1 MNTLAQVLLF
11 SRNSLAVITSTV
23 MMSFLAVEGAKAQPT
38 PSCFMINTSGEVVD
52 LTDICNVKPQR
63 QLRAN
68 AVTRIGSAINSTFT
82 PERTEIPNRP
92 AEFVYFVANGSVP
105 FTLGTSSAS
114 YYTGRRSAYVRR
126 YNDPERFINR
136 DNARDA
142 LLGSGANPTKGII
155 TGRSPFVIYR
165 YQKRNF

>member
-11 SRNSLAVITSTV
+11 SRNSLAVITSTI
-23 MMSFLAVEGAKAQPT
+23 MMSFLAVGVAKAQPT

-92 AEFVYFVANGSVP
+92 AKFVYFVGNASVP
-105 FTLGTSSAS
+105 FSLGTSSTS

-126 YNDPERFINR
+126 YRDTERLSRFSTR

-142 LLGSGANPTKGII
+142 LLVLGTNPTKGTV
-155 TGRSPFVIYR
+155 TGRTPFIIYR
-165 YQKRNF
+165 YQK